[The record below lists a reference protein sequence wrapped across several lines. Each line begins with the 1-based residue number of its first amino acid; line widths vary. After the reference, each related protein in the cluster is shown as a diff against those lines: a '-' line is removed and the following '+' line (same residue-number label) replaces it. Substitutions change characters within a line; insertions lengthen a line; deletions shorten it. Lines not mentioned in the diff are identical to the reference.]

1 MQKPVR
7 ISPHAR
13 SRMARYE
20 VDEDFVIHALR
31 EPDHVVAG
39 YRGRKIVHKFMNQ
52 YVLRVVYEE
61 DDVMVVITVYPAER
75 ERYAKDV

>member
-1 MQKPVR
+1 MMMDLL
-7 ISPHAR
+7 S
-13 SRMARYE
+13 
-20 VDEDFVIHALR
+20 D
-31 EPDHVVAG
+31 
-39 YRGRKIVHKFMNQ
+39 Q